1 MSCPSGRSAAATAL
15 LAVLL
20 VACPKPRTVAV
31 PDPGRADSV
40 TARNRDLEQRVAR
53 LELQRL
59 ERDAQVDQLQGQLD
73 AARREVVRAMAKL
86 QTLASRAEAASAMAE
101 AEVALQSLQLPAGQT
116 PPGIVEAQQLLSQA
130 SDEFNKGNYGGA
142 LYLANQSKVATG
154 TGRGALAGGSATTL
168 RPGEVL
174 FALPLNLQTTGR
186 ASIREGPGAAFHVV
200 FALEAGAAVT
210 GFSYADQWV
219 RVTDDGGRS
228 GWVYYRLVG
237 RRADTAR

>member
-31 PDPGRADSV
+31 PGPGRADSV

-116 PPGIVEAQQLLSQA
+116 PPGIVEARQLLAQA
-130 SDEFNKGNYGGA
+130 SDEFNKGHYGGA
-142 LYLANQSKVATG
+142 LYLANQSKGSTG
-154 TGRGALAGGSATTL
+154 TGRGTLGGGDLTTL
-168 RPGEVL
+168 RAGEVL
-174 FALPLNLQTTGR
+174 FALPISLQTMGR
-186 ASIREGPGAAFHVV
+186 ANIREGPGAAFHVV
-200 FALEAGAAVT
+200 FTLDAGTNVT
-210 GFSYADQWV
+210 GRSYADQWV
-219 RVTDDGGRS
+219 RVTDESGRT
-228 GWVYYRLVG
+228 GWIYYGLVG
-237 RRADTAR
+237 RRAEAAR

>member
-1 MSCPSGRSAAATAL
+1 MSCVSHRSVGSVVL
-15 LAVLL
+15 LALVL

-40 TARNRDLEQRVAR
+40 AARNRDLEQRVAR

-59 ERDAQVDQLQGQLD
+59 ERDAQVDQLQGQVD

-116 PPGIVEAQQLLSQA
+116 PPGIVEARQLLSQA

-142 LYLANQSKVATG
+142 LYLANQSKTATG
-154 TGRGALAGGSATTL
+154 TGRGALAGGTATTL

-210 GFSYADQWV
+210 GLSYADQWV